1 MVTTGAAHTGE
12 ALLKIPTFQVLSD
25 YMGNDRTEEA
35 ILPREEIVIA
45 ILKFVKV
52 IIE

>member
-1 MVTTGAAHTGE
+1 MDKPAVCSKDSE
-12 ALLKIPTFQVLSD
+12 
-25 YMGNDRTEEA
+25 GNDRTEEA